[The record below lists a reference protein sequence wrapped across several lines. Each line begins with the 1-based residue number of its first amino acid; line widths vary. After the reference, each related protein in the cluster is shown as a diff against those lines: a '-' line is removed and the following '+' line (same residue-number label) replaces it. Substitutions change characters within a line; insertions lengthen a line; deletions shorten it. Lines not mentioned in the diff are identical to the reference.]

1 LVKRYVEEP
10 GTDVVR
16 NLLREGVVTT
26 ARFSQTEIASALA
39 RRCREGAFSE
49 AERDRALVALHADF
63 AAIFLVELTAAVISK
78 SVGLLVRR
86 ILRAA
91 DALQLASCLEL
102 RERLSLPVVFVAWD
116 GRLVDA
122 ARAEGLETRPE

>member
-1 LVKRYVEEP
+1 MKRYVEEP
-10 GTDVVR
+10 GTDVVGD
-16 NLLREGVVTT
+16 LLREGVVTT

-39 RRCREGAFSE
+39 RRCRDGAFSA
-49 AERDRALVALHADF
+49 AERDRALLALHADF
-63 AAIFLVELTAAVISK
+63 SALFLVELTAAVVSK

-122 ARAEGLETRPE
+122 ARAEGLETRPK